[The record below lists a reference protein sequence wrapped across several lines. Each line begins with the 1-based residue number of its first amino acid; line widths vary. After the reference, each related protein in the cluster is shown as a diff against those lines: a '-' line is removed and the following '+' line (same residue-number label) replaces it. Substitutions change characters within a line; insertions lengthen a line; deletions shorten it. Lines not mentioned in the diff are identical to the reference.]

1 MHIFI
6 NIGQAQMG
14 GGQGGPKQIWG
25 AQGPPAPPLGAATGY
40 TYLRNAIT

>member
-14 GGQGGPKQIWG
+14 GPKQVWG
-25 AQGPPAPPLGAATGY
+25 AKAPLGAAT
-40 TYLRNAIT
+40 AF

>member
-14 GGQGGPKQIWG
+14 GGKGGPKQIWG
-25 AQGPPAPPLGAATGY
+25 GARAPPGPPPLEPPL
-40 TYLRNAIT
+40 LIIV